1 MAKKSLILNVQERA
15 ETGTGASRRSRK
27 KGLIPAVVYSPGG
40 ASKCFSIPEL
50 EWVNMAKKG
59 DIHIVA
65 LNTSAG
71 TSINALVKE
80 IQHDY
85 LKGVT
90 IHVDFQE
97 VRMDEE
103 IETSVTVHS
112 KGIAIGISQG
122 GVLEQLLHEIDVSC
136 LPGDIPESIEV
147 DVTGIELDKGILVK
161 DLLIPEKVKVLN
173 QPNAVVF
180 HVIILRA
187 EAEPTPAEGVVVAEG
202 AVAGAE
208 PELVGGKGSKEE
220 EDVEEEKGKEKEKG
234 KDKEKKK

>member
-1 MAKKSLILNVQERA
+1 MAKKNLILNVQERT

-27 KGLIPAVVYSPGG
+27 KGLIPAVVYSEGKE
-40 ASKCFSIPEL
+40 SIYFSVPEL
-50 EWVNMAKKG
+50 EWINMNKKG

-65 LNTSAG
+65 LNTSSG
-71 TSINALVKE
+71 SSINALVKE

-90 IHVDFQE
+90 IHIDFQE

-122 GVLEQLLHEIDVSC
+122 GVLEQLLHEINVSC
-136 LPGDIPESIEV
+136 LPGDIPESIEI
-147 DVTGIELDKGILVK
+147 DVTGLELDKGILIK
-161 DLLIPEKVKVLN
+161 DLPLPANVKVLN

-180 HVIILRA
+180 HVIVLRVET
-187 EAEPTPAEGVVVAEG
+187 EATPAAAEG
-202 AVAGAE
+202 AAVEGAATGAE

-220 EDVEEEKGKEKEKG
+220 EGEEEKGKEKG
-234 KDKEKKK
+234 KEKKK